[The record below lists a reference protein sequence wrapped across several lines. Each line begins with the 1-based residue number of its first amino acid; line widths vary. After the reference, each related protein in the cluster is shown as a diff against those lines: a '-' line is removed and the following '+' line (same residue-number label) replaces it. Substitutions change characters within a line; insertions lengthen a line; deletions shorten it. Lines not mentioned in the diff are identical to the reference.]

1 MIGLVLALAAAAPSA
16 EASIERF
23 GRDGVREHIADG
35 TAGLWVQSFK
45 GDWYYGRFAGP
56 CQRLGDSF
64 GLGFDASP
72 NDRLDKFSAVTADG
86 ERCPFVS
93 FVRSDPPPRK
103 SKRN

>member
-1 MIGLVLALAAAAPSA
+1 MIAFIVALAAATPLA
-16 EASIERF
+16 EAYIDRF
-23 GRDGVREHIADG
+23 GRDGSLQRVPDG

-56 CQRLGDSF
+56 CSRLGDSY

-72 NDRLDKFSAVTADG
+72 NDRLDRFSTVIADG

-93 FVRSDPPPRK
+93 FTRSDPPPPKPR
-103 SKRN
+103 RR